1 MFELCEGIRNQS
13 TMMDGNNVFS
23 VIKIV
28 AQEIL
33 KVKDYKEIKNK
44 GNYSGR

>member
-1 MFELCEGIRNQS
+1 MFELCEGIP
-13 TMMDGNNVFS
+13 
-23 VIKIV
+23 IKIM
-28 AQEIL
+28 AQEPL

>member
-1 MFELCEGIRNQS
+1 
-13 TMMDGNNVFS
+13 MMDGNNASS
-23 VIKIV
+23 VIKTM
-28 AQEIL
+28 AQEPL